1 MRTTGNGST
10 AATHAKPSNCGAKL
24 DGYSGPFGAVPMPK
38 PILTAADLREA
49 CRTAIGLL
57 ALDKAAMDRLPARTQ
72 REVTQALAQWRQ
84 AEKVLIDRMGNSNV
98 G

>member
-1 MRTTGNGST
+1 
-10 AATHAKPSNCGAKL
+10 
-24 DGYSGPFGAVPMPK
+24 MPK

-84 AEKVLIDRMGNSNV
+84 AEAALIDRMGNGNV